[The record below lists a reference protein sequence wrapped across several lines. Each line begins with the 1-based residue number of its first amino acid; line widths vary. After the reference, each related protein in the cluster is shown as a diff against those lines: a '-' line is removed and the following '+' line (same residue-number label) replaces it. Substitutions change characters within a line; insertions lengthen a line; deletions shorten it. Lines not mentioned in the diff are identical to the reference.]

1 VDEGD
6 EDKEESVTSDCVPK
20 TMGRN
25 HIEHWCVEGSRV
37 RPRGL
42 TWHDGRA
49 LHTVTQMSRVL
60 PLPHKKKNCVVSF
73 MGRNNRKATATWALA
88 KTTEALSPRCD

>member
-1 VDEGD
+1 MLSTGGVTYITENRRGNECDEGD
-6 EDKEESVTSDCVPK
+6 KDKEESVTSDCVPK

-49 LHTVTQMSRVL
+49 LHT
-60 PLPHKKKNCVVSF
+60 
-73 MGRNNRKATATWALA
+73 
-88 KTTEALSPRCD
+88 SPK